1 MTPRTLRRALLGA
14 AALGL
19 AAGAAGAAAAPAAF
33 APRVS
38 VNANGDIAIAGN
50 TLLTCPPA
58 VAGCLAGREGSGPD
72 LDNNDFAMQ
81 FVDVDADPATS
92 ASSRAALAL
101 PPGAEVLSALLYVG
115 VDESGDVTQARIT
128 APGGAPQA
136 IGGTLVGSVPP
147 DVQARFDVTAIVR
160 AAGAGTYTVGT
171 SAATAAQDKHA
182 GWALVVTYRDPAAP
196 LRNLTVFDG
205 FQRVQSGSP
214 LAIPLSGFV
223 TPAAGPVRARVG
235 VVTYEGDLGITGD
248 SLQFAGSPLSGPL
261 NPATNPFNSTVSV
274 LGQPAAGRDPAY
286 ANTFG
291 TDVDLFAADGLLA
304 NGASS
309 AQVGLG
315 STGDVYYPGVVTT
328 AIDLFAP
335 AIALS
340 LAGADLDGGA
350 LVAGDVIEYTATA
363 ANTGGDTATGLALTL
378 TPPAGTT
385 PEPGFPLTVGLGAL
399 GPGQSAIARFRVRV
413 GAGVTGTL
421 TASVSASFAG
431 QTLGVGQTATATG
444 AALGVAAPA
453 VPPSPQAASAPGP
466 ALLRVAISGPRT
478 LRGGRT
484 ARVTVRV
491 GNTGPSAGRD
501 VLVRILAPR
510 GVMPAPLPGAAQKA
524 GGLRARLAEGALV
537 ARIPVLPAG
546 AERTVTVGLQPRITA
561 RNGAAAVRAFAGGP
575 DARPG
580 QATLRARVVGAGCAR
595 VCLIGGRS
603 LVGR

>member
-1 MTPRTLRRALLGA
+1 MTPRTFRRALLGA

-363 ANTGGDTATGLALTL
+363 ANTGGDTATGLTHPHGVGLGVLRRPDARGGPDGHRHRRRARRGRPRGAPAAAGVAAGRLRSGPGAAPGRHQRPADAARRPHRAGDRARGQHRSVRRPRCPGADPGAAGGHAGADPRRRAERRGPAR
-378 TPPAGTT
+378 PPGRGRAGGAHPGAARRRRAHRHGRPAAAHHREERRGRGARVRRRPGRPARAGHAARAGRGRRVRAGVPHRG
-385 PEPGFPLTVGLGAL
+385 PEPG
-399 GPGQSAIARFRVRV
+399 R
-413 GAGVTGTL
+413 
-421 TASVSASFAG
+421 
-431 QTLGVGQTATATG
+431 
-444 AALGVAAPA
+444 A
-453 VPPSPQAASAPGP
+453 V
-466 ALLRVAISGPRT
+466 
-478 LRGGRT
+478 
-484 ARVTVRV
+484 
-491 GNTGPSAGRD
+491 
-501 VLVRILAPR
+501 
-510 GVMPAPLPGAAQKA
+510 M
-524 GGLRARLAEGALV
+524 
-537 ARIPVLPAG
+537 
-546 AERTVTVGLQPRITA
+546 
-561 RNGAAAVRAFAGGP
+561 
-575 DARPG
+575 
-580 QATLRARVVGAGCAR
+580 
-595 VCLIGGRS
+595 
-603 LVGR
+603 